1 MLSKIFFFLFLL
13 CIIIITFLFLNFYSV
28 AVKNFTT
35 KAQQDFKWLRKPDSG
50 LVGGW
55 SVCNCPLSQQRQRC
69 SAVLAAGPLLGE
81 SFHLGG
87 SARLTREPLTFRET
101 CGPWEVVL
109 G

>member
-50 LVGGW
+50 LALSVVGRSAIAHFPG
-55 SVCNCPLSQQRQRC
+55 SG
-69 SAVLAAGPLLGE
+69 SAVVQCWLLALSLGNH
-81 SFHLGG
+81 FI
-87 SARLTREPLTFRET
+87 
-101 CGPWEVVL
+101 WEAL
-109 G
+109 PG